1 MLYTSIIRITEE
13 VTISHRMMFTCH
25 MWRDEQEIAYNNL
38 DKNEADLNQAAND
51 FGYKWEYD
59 HPDNDKACFAFGA
72 NLFER
77 LNNGRIVGGN
87 LAVHPQPGQLQVY
100 EDECDQH
107 LNNPSEDMGLLPIH

>member
-1 MLYTSIIRITEE
+1 
-13 VTISHRMMFTCH
+13 MFTCH

-77 LNNGRIVGGN
+77 VNNGRI
-87 LAVHPQPGQLQVY
+87 PGQLQVY